1 MFEGA
6 TYNTFTNVKSIC
18 YIGSK
23 LDSTFDDGGNE
34 IKVYDEPQKYSFNI
48 QPVNSLTASAA
59 EIQSFGENVNKM
71 KVAVITNRKKYEN
84 KFKEFDCAYLDGVT
98 PENETVYGEKANYR
112 VHSVNNQNVVIRV
125 FFIKIV

>member
-6 TYNTFTNVKSIC
+6 SYNTFTNVKSKC

-23 LDSTFDDGGNE
+23 LDSTFDDSGNE
-34 IKVYDEPQKYSFNI
+34 IKNYDTPAEYSFNI
-48 QPVNSLTASAA
+48 QPVNSLTTSAS
-59 EIQSFGENVNKM
+59 EIESFGENANKM

-98 PENETVYGEKANYR
+98 PEGESVNGQNANYR
-112 VHSVNNQNVVIRV
+112 IYAVYNQNVVIRV
-125 FFIKIV
+125 FFLKIV

>member
-6 TYNTFTNVKSIC
+6 KFNTFKNVKSKC

-23 LDSTFDDGGNE
+23 LDSIFDDYGNE
-34 IKVYDEPQKYSFNI
+34 IKVYDTPQEYYFNI
-48 QPVNSLTASAA
+48 QPVSSLNTS
-59 EIQSFGENVNKM
+59 EIQSFGENAERM
-71 KVAVITNRKKYEN
+71 KVALITNRAKYDN

-98 PENETVYGEKANYR
+98 PDGESVNGQNANYR
-112 VHSVNNQNVVIRV
+112 VYSVQPQNVAIRV

>member
-6 TYNTFTNVKSIC
+6 TYNTFTNVKSKC

-23 LDSTFDDGGNE
+23 LDSTFDDSGNE
-34 IKVYDEPQKYSFNI
+34 IKRYDKPEKYLFNI
-48 QPVNSLTASAA
+48 QPVNSSTASAS

-71 KVAVITNRKKYEN
+71 RVAVITNRKKYEN
-84 KFKEFDCAYLDGVT
+84 KFKEFDCVYLDGAT
-98 PENETVYGEKANYR
+98 PEGEIINGQNANYR
-112 VHSVNNQNVVIRV
+112 IYSVNNQNVIIRV